1 MSAIDTLVDA
11 LKAHGCKPHNGAAR
25 CPAHDDKVAS
35 LTYKVGNK
43 GAVVKCHAGCT
54 TKAVCESIG
63 LTLKDLFEPSETF
76 RESQRVPET
85 KKLGRAVASYV
96 YHDEEGGPLF
106 RVVRYDPK
114 KFRQHK
120 YTNGGWDPTLG
131 DARRVLYHLPDVLRS
146 VADGKTI
153 WVVEGEKDVET
164 LLAMGVSATCNP
176 MGAGPGKWLPEYS
189 EVLRG
194 ADVAIVPDD
203 DDVGRAHALEIRESL
218 HAVGV
223 DAAVVPLP
231 GAKDASDWVER
242 CGGTRDALERLL
254 EAARAVPGPIGPYTL
269 HTFESFVA
277 LELPP
282 RVPIV
287 DPVICDGYL
296 VQVHAWRGIGKSMFL
311 MQLALSV
318 ACGRKF
324 LKWEVPAPVPVLLV
338 DGEMPLADLQA
349 RMLQVAYAT
358 DEGDE
363 TLPGPGSFHMLAAMG
378 EPGGIASLA
387 TEEGQARFEPY
398 LACAKVLIFDHLSA
412 LFASDQDENDA
423 SSWTK
428 IQAWFLKLR
437 AMGKI
442 VVWAHHDNKSREQRG
457 TSKREDIL
465 SVSIHLKE
473 IDDDTDGT
481 HFKLK
486 FDKHRDLSGPAI
498 APFEARLT
506 TRAGSMRR
514 QWVISEAEDETL
526 DEIEEMLQQGKTER
540 QIAGKLKLSTGAV
553 HRKIVKIRERIMGGG
568 AAGGGE

>member
-1 MSAIDTLVDA
+1 MTALDTLVDA
-11 LKAHGCKPHNGAAR
+11 LQAHGCKPHNGAAR

-54 TKAVCESIG
+54 TLQVCTAIG
-63 LTLKDLFEPSETF
+63 LTLKDLFEPRVPTAGAFDRPPTRPRADLGEPVARYVYTDEAGANLYRVNRYTPKTF
-76 RESQRVPET
+76 RQE
-85 KKLGRAVASYV
+85 
-96 YHDEEGGPLF
+96 
-106 RVVRYDPK
+106 
-114 KFRQHK
+114 K
-120 YTNGGWDPTLG
+120 YTAG
-131 DARRVLYHLPDVLRS
+131 DWSWGLEGVRRVLYRLPRVIDAAERGDRV
-146 VADGKTI
+146 

-164 LLAMGVSATCNP
+164 LERLGLTATCNLG
-176 MGAGPGKWLPEYS
+176 GAGKGKWRDEYGAF
-189 EVLRG
+189 LKG

-203 DDVGRAHALEIRESL
+203 DDVGRAHALEVRESL
-218 HAVGV
+218 NAVGI

-242 CGGTRDALERLL
+242 CGGTREALERLL
-254 EAARAVPGPIGPYTL
+254 SEARAVPGPIGPYTL

-318 ACGRKF
+318 ACGRRF

-363 TLPGPGSFHMLAAMG
+363 MLPAPGNFHLLSAMG

-428 IQAWFLKLR
+428 IQAWFLRLR
-437 AMGKI
+437 QAGHTI
-442 VVWAHHDNKSREQRG
+442 VFAHHDNKGREQRG

-486 FDKHRDLSGPAI
+486 FDKHRDLSGSAI

-514 QWVISEAEDETL
+514 EWVISDAEDETL

-540 QIAGKLKLSTGAV
+540 QIAGKLKIPIGSI
-553 HRKIVKIRERIMGGG
+553 HRKVVKIRERVMGGG
-568 AAGGGE
+568 K

>member
-54 TKAVCESIG
+54 TLQVCTAIG
-63 LTLKDLFEPSETF
+63 LTLKDLFEPRTPSPARVRTDLGEPVARYVYTDENGWNLYRVNRYTPKTF
-76 RESQRVPET
+76 RQE
-85 KKLGRAVASYV
+85 
-96 YHDEEGGPLF
+96 
-106 RVVRYDPK
+106 
-114 KFRQHK
+114 K
-120 YTNGGWDPTLG
+120 YTNGTWSWGMEG
-131 DARRVLYHLPDVLRS
+131 VRRVIYHLPDVIRA
-146 VADGKTI
+146 VDRGETV

-164 LLAMGVSATCNP
+164 LLALGIPATCNLG
-176 MGAGPGKWLPEYS
+176 GAGTGKWKDEYS
-189 EVLRG
+189 TFLAG
-194 ADVAIVPDD
+194 ASVALVPDD
-203 DDVGRAHALEIRESL
+203 DDVGRAHAEEVRRSLESM
-218 HAVGV
+218 GV
-223 DAAVVPLP
+223 KVTVVTLG
-231 GAKDASDWVER
+231 GAKDVSEWVVGKEDPR
-242 CGGTRDALERLL
+242 NALETILGQ
-254 EAARAVPGPIGPYTL
+254 ARATPGPIGPYTL

-324 LKWEVPAPVPVLLV
+324 LKWDVPAPVPVLLV

-363 TLPGPGSFHMLAAMG
+363 MLPAPGNFHLLSAMG

-486 FDKHRDLSGPAI
+486 FDKHRDLSGTAI

-514 QWVISEAEDETL
+514 QWVISDAEDDTL
-526 DEIEEMLQQGKTER
+526 AEIEEMLQLGKSVR
-540 QIAGKLKLSTGAV
+540 QIATKLKMPVTTV
-553 HRKIVKIRERIMGGG
+553 QRKVVKIRERLVGGG
-568 AAGGGE
+568 Q